1 MNRDFRIL
9 LTEGSSLSA
18 RQTLTALGPLGYSID
33 VCDPRPAWCL
43 ARFSGYVR
51 KLFRCPPFDLDPAG
65 YLAFLAARLKSDR
78 YDVLFPVH
86 DQAYLLARFR
96 DDLAPLA
103 GLAVP
108 PFDVV
113 RRMQSKAEFI
123 RVLDELALPHPE
135 TVICAASAD
144 ISSDVRVPAYLK
156 LAHSTAGCGV
166 WRLSNWRELESLLA
180 RLPQGPGRELL
191 IQQPARGAF
200 CVAQSVFQQGRLVA
214 AHCYQARAQGVG
226 GSAWARSSV
235 SHPAVIGHLERIGRH
250 LAWHGAL
257 MLDYFHDPDA
267 GPAYVDSNPRIGE
280 TVNAFKSGVNLCEA
294 LVRVSRG
301 DEVERYPEARVGVRT
316 HSLMM
321 KLMALAQ
328 QTRSR
333 RRLIAELGRAWSARD
348 EYALSEEELT
358 PFGDDRR
365 SLIPAAYLAMK
376 LLLAPASADRLVRQT
391 VENYALSEA
400 GVERIAKLSCDAIV
414 QGSPGGVAAQ
424 QQAEA
429 EARQR
434 D

>member
-1 MNRDFRIL
+1 MKRDLRIL

-33 VCDPRPAWCL
+33 VCDPQPGWCL
-43 ARFSGYVR
+43 ARFSRYVR

-65 YLAFLAARLKSDR
+65 YLAFLVARLKSDR

-86 DQAYLLARFR
+86 DQAYLLSRFR
-96 DDLAPLA
+96 DDLAPLS

-123 RVLDELALPHPE
+123 RVLEELALPHPE
-135 TVICAASAD
+135 TVICTAPAEVSGD
-144 ISSDVRVPAYLK
+144 IRLPAYLK

-166 WRLSNWRELESLLA
+166 WHVSDRRELKSLLA
-180 RLPQGPGRELL
+180 QLPQESGELL
-191 IQQPARGAF
+191 IQQPGQGAF
-200 CVAQSVFQQGRLVA
+200 CVAQSVFQEGRLVA
-214 AHCYQARAQGVG
+214 VHCYQARAQGVG
-226 GSAWARSSV
+226 GSAWARSGV
-235 SHPAVIGHLERIGRH
+235 SHPVVIGHLERLGRH

-257 MLDYFHDPDA
+257 MLDYFYDPDA
-267 GPAYVDSNPRIGE
+267 GLAYVESNPRIGE

-301 DEVERYPEARVGVRT
+301 EEVERYPDARVGVRT

-321 KLMALAQ
+321 NLMALAQ

-333 RRLIAELGRAWSARD
+333 PRLLAELKRAWSARD
-348 EYALSEEELT
+348 EYESSEEELT

-365 SLIPAAYLAMK
+365 SLIPAAYLAAK
-376 LLLAPASADRLVRQT
+376 LLLAPASADRVIRQT

-400 GVERIAKLSCDAIV
+400 GVERIAKLSRDAIV

-424 QQAEA
+424 QQAKE